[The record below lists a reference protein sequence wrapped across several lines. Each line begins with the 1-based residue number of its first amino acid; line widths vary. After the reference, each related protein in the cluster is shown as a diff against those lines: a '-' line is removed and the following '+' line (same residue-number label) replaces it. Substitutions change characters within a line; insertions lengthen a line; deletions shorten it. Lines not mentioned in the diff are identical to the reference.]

1 MSRRIRIQIKETY
14 KRSYKFRQFIK
25 NFTNESMNAEN
36 PFSYKKPFSLPFQKC
51 THDHYS
57 ESDPDELDD
66 DPDASESLDELELN
80 LPPDLLLSPAAP
92 EAGPLAASAPPA
104 F

>member
-1 MSRRIRIQIKETY
+1 MNTEKTCLFFHTKKTIKRA
-14 KRSYKFRQFIK
+14 RS
-25 NFTNESMNAEN
+25 
-36 PFSYKKPFSLPFQKC
+36 KKKAV
-51 THDHYS
+51 HDHYS